1 MGEKVPAPR
10 KRSLRSCQLVVYE
23 SYTLELSCW
32 RGKLWGKNISNV
44 NLTTGGIAMNPSTT
58 TTTSTAH
65 VSTST
70 GISTTISPRIKP
82 TTMAS
87 TPEPRFLFPILPLHY
102 YHNHTN

>member
-58 TTTSTAH
+58 TTTS
-65 VSTST
+65 
-70 GISTTISPRIKP
+70 PRIKP

-87 TPEPRFLFPILPLHY
+87 TTEPRFLFPILPLHY
-102 YHNHTN
+102 YHNHTNLRNTSRMKI